1 MIKRNNFLLGK
12 KYTLFITVASYF
24 LIIVPQF
31 VIADTPVPV
40 PVKQIKYLFSITGD
54 KTSPLSL
61 PSDVAVDQNG
71 NIYIVDSGNHRIA
84 VFDDA
89 GEYISTIS
97 KKGQKQGELTNPVG
111 IDVNENNI
119 YIADKDNH
127 RIQIFDIDGKY
138 KKSITLR
145 QDGKLIRPID
155 IAVNKDLK
163 LLYISGN
170 NNHKLMAYDYS
181 GKLLHQWGGEG
192 TNRGEFRYPAT
203 ISLFNNNV
211 YVVDVLNSRVQIF
224 NAKGEL
230 EAIVGEWGVLP
241 GQLFRPKGVALDKKG
256 NIYVSDS
263 YLGLIQVF
271 SSDTRFSH
279 VLGNNEKPY
288 KLTSPAGITIDK
300 NNRLYVCEMLKNK
313 VSVFSLEP

>member
-1 MIKRNNFLLGK
+1 MIQKNKLIFENKSKLLITVISFLLIA
-12 KYTLFITVASYF
+12 L
-24 LIIVPQF
+24 PQF
-31 VIADTPVPV
+31 VKADTAI
-40 PVKQIKYLFSITGD
+40 PVKQINHLFDITGD
-54 KTSPLSL
+54 KANLLSL
-61 PSDVAVDQNG
+61 PSDVSVDQNG
-71 NIYIVDSGNHRIA
+71 NIYVVDSGNHRIA
-84 VFDDA
+84 VFDDS
-89 GEYISTIS
+89 GEFISNFS
-97 KKGQKQGELTNPVG
+97 KKGTNQGELTNPVG
-111 IDVNENNI
+111 LDLDENNI
-119 YIADKDNH
+119 YVADKDNH
-127 RIQIFDIDGKY
+127 RIQVFNKDGTF
-138 KKSITLR
+138 KKNIILR
-145 QDGKLIRPID
+145 QGSKRIRPVD
-155 IAVNKDLK
+155 IAVNKKLK

-170 NNHKLMAYDYS
+170 NNHKLMAYDYT

-203 ISLFNNNV
+203 ISLYKNNI
-211 YVVDVLNSRVQIF
+211 YIVDVLNSRVQVF

-241 GQLFRPKGVALDKKG
+241 GQLFRPKGVALDNKG

-279 VLGNNEKPY
+279 VLGNNGKPY

-300 NNRLYVCEMLKNK
+300 QNRLYVCEMLKNK